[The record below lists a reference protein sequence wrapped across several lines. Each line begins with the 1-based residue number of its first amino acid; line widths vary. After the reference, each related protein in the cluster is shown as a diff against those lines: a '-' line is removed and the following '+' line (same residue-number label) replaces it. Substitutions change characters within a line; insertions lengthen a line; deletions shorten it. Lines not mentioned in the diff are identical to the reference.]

1 LKPEDFGVKRF
12 VHIAHRLTGWNAVK
26 NRVEQLGLNLTD
38 DEIKDATAKIKTLAD
53 IKAQTLDDVD
63 ALLRQ
68 YHENKAE
75 NQSNGNNIN
84 GNSIN
89 AHANGVAN

>member
-1 LKPEDFGVKRF
+1 MKPEDFGVKRF

-53 IKAQTLDDVD
+53 IKAQSLDDVD

-68 YHENKAE
+68 YHEEKVENKP
-75 NQSNGNNIN
+75 NNINGNNIN
-84 GNSIN
+84 GHS
-89 AHANGVAN
+89 NGVAN